1 MKNILLS
8 IITFSFIL
16 GTNLSLFSQ
25 DSLAVEDLT
34 KSQSFF
40 DTTLLDYKDWL
51 NSSDMGYVLRVEDM
65 VVYDDMLL
73 LDLKVSSAAAW
84 YSLEEQYAI
93 STNGD
98 TLSKRL
104 FNKLA
109 FLMEIDRMQTG
120 VRVRSDKNDFYADIF
135 YKNNQVKARMSGL
148 QKGEIDGFL
157 KLDLSNHV
165 KDAKGKGAKNII
177 TTKRILKAN
186 LPKFYKD
193 KSNFFQTVKVD
204 TYEEKRL
211 LNFTIYN
218 IKKELI
224 HDDLFGYFERID
236 IEMTFT
242 EEEGEVTIK
251 YHIDCKYGSGI
262 FTAPRMSGY
271 TPLKK
276 YKNSEDYLKRYN
288 RVIRGIVNEWFEEK
302 E

>member
-1 MKNILLS
+1 MHI
-8 IITFSFIL
+8 
-16 GTNLSLFSQ
+16 
-25 DSLAVEDLT
+25 EDLT
-34 KSQSFF
+34 KSQAFF

-51 NSSDMGYVLRVEDM
+51 NSSDMQYVLRVEDM
-65 VVYDDMLL
+65 VVYEDMLL

-84 YSLEEQYAI
+84 HSLDKQYDI

-98 TLSKRL
+98 TLYKRL

-109 FLMEIDRMQTG
+109 FLMEIDRRQTG
-120 VRVRSDKNDFYADIF
+120 VRIRSDKEDFYADIY
-135 YKNNQVKARMSGL
+135 YKENEVKARISGL
-148 QKGEIDGFL
+148 PKGEIDGIL

-165 KDAKGKGAKNII
+165 KGAKGKGAKNII
-177 TTKRILKAN
+177 ATKRILKRK
-186 LPKFYKD
+186 LPQFYKN

-204 TYEEKRL
+204 TYEEKKL

-271 TPLKK
+271 KPLP
-276 YKNSEDYLKRYN
+276 
-288 RVIRGIVNEWFEEK
+288 
-302 E
+302 